1 MGFSISWLAFRNIAE
16 SDMFAR
22 AGFRRTEISCEA
34 FTAPVTE
41 AILRDNWHLIAF
53 NRISHALTKTENLTV
68 LSQGCEIVGVQ
79 AEEHVMASAAFLYRN
94 GQYVWEVA
102 HEHENGNRHLLVMGT
117 PPDSL
122 DEIRERL
129 EREQDKSQ
137 RGPLP
142 VNYIFDI
149 PIELAERICGF
160 RHDRWGFD
168 WESRP
173 FVVSNRSSSF

>member
-16 SDMFAR
+16 SDMLAR
-22 AGFRRTEISCEA
+22 AGFCRTEIACEA

-41 AILRDNWHLIAF
+41 ATLSDGRHLIAF
-53 NRISHALTKTENLTV
+53 NRISHALTKTENLIV
-68 LSQGCEIVGVQ
+68 LSQGCEIVGAQ

-102 HEHENGNRHLLVMGT
+102 HEHEKGSRHLLVTGT

-122 DEIRERL
+122 VEIRGRL
-129 EREQDKSQ
+129 EREQDKPQ

-142 VNYIFDI
+142 VDYIFDI

-160 RHDRWGFD
+160 RHDRRGFG
-168 WESRP
+168 WREPAFRRLEP
-173 FVVSNRSSSF
+173 I